1 MILRQSYNFSLD
13 FFVIFAEKFNMI
25 LLQYT
30 VSTPSI
36 SLTFT
41 EFLILVCAVLGI
53 ILFFKVWGACND
65 IKDIKRI
72 AEQRA
77 KEAEAKVRAEKSGEI
92 R

>member
-1 MILRQSYNFSLD
+1 MILVQYVGTSSVSL
-13 FFVIFAEKFNMI
+13 
-25 LLQYT
+25 
-30 VSTPSI
+30 S
-36 SLTFT
+36 FT
-41 EFLILVCAVLGI
+41 EAITLICAVLGI

-77 KEAEAKVRAEKSGEI
+77 KEAEAKVRAEKSGET

>member
-1 MILRQSYNFSLD
+1 
-13 FFVIFAEKFNMI
+13 MI

-30 VSTPSI
+30 VSTSSI

-65 IKDIKRI
+65 IKEIKRI
-72 AEQRA
+72 AERHA
-77 KEAEAKVRAEKSGEI
+77 KAAEAETRSEKSIETE
-92 R
+92 